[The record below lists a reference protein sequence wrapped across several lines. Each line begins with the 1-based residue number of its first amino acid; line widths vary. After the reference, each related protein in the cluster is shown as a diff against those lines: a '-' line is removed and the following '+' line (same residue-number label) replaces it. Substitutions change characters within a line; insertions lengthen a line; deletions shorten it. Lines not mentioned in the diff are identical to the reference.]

1 MTRLHAA
8 LLLVATLAL
17 GGCTYTVEVRNAAP
31 EPITVRLLQLDPIQ
45 PDWLLGSARIDPGQ
59 RARLTPARVAMARV
73 VLEATVPGSD
83 DEPVRRE
90 VGSGKS
96 VIRIEMSET
105 SDGRRLSFHDDPAP
119 WTSNRARI
127 RLNPATAEAAPPP
140 D

>member
-1 MTRLHAA
+1 MARLHAA
-8 LLLVATLAL
+8 FLLLATLAL
-17 GGCTYTVEVRNAAP
+17 SGCTYTVEVRNAAQ

-45 PDWLLGSARIDPGQ
+45 PDWLLGSARIEPGH
-59 RARLTPARVAMARV
+59 RARLEPARVAMARV

-96 VIRIEMSET
+96 VIRIEMDDSP
-105 SDGRRLSFHDDPAP
+105 DGRRLSFHDDPTP
-119 WTSNRARI
+119 WTSARRPL
-127 RLNPATAEAAPPP
+127 RLRPAEASANP